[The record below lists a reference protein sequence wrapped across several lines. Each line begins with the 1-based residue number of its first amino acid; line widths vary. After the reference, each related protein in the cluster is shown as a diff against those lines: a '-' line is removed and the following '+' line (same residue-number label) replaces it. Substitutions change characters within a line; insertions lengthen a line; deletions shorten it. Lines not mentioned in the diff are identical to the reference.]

1 MPVVFGKKTHT
12 EKKALVTHDKNC
24 YYFCESNFPV
34 NNFSFWK
41 YDQRYYLEMV
51 VAVFLLLI
59 FLIIGL
65 CNSSANSLLEIFLFL
80 TVLYKALKQNLY
92 YIHHF

>member
-12 EKKALVTHDKNC
+12 EKKTLVTHDKNC

-34 NNFSFWK
+34 INFSFWK

-51 VAVFLLLI
+51 IAVFLLLI

-80 TVLYKALKQNLY
+80 TAPHERLLIRTFIK
-92 YIHHF
+92 H